1 VNIWICNYISTKMT
15 SNWIT
20 QDKSFDDIV
29 SAVNKSGVFKM
40 DPEHQRD
47 VVHDLD
53 WQNGIIVSA
62 LTHGDVPQV
71 YFHTV
76 IQDDGSVKYESLD
89 GKQRVSAIV
98 NFMTNKF
105 KFSYDVASDDGK
117 YAGLGILDGQKY
129 IDFPPAMKSKIENC
143 TLSVKIYK
151 DRMSNSEITGF
162 FLTRQHCKSTS
173 LGEKLNA
180 SLSSRALKGARAVL
194 ASDIFDEINDLR
206 AKKRYKGLEV
216 ICHIGCT
223 YYAKSLSDIDGKN
236 GSVLKW
242 WNENPHEWSQEE
254 IAEIIYVLHKT
265 YLVIERVPKTWKWTT
280 ANPTIVAVFYVI
292 IEMKRRG
299 TYTIDSV
306 CDKMISRFSECNVP
320 VILGDVGGN
329 HNKAVQNINMIKIA
343 CEFH

>member
-1 VNIWICNYISTKMT
+1 MT

-20 QDKSFDDIV
+20 QDKTFDDLV

-47 VVHDLD
+47 VVHNKK

-76 IQDDGSVKYESLD
+76 IEEDGSVKYESLD

-98 NFMTNKF
+98 NFMTNEF

-117 YAGLGILDGQKY
+117 YAELGVLNGKKY

-151 DRMSNSEITGF
+151 SEMSNSEITGF
-162 FLTRQHCKSTS
+162 FLTRQHCKPTT

-180 SLSSRALKGARAVL
+180 SLSSVSREGALIVL
-194 ASDIFDEINDLR
+194 STKRYKQICALDR
-206 AKKRYKGLEV
+206 MARYKGLEV
-216 ICHIGCT
+216 VGHVG
-223 YYAKSLSDIDGKN
+223 YAYHAKSLSDINGKN
-236 GSVLKW
+236 GTVLEW
-242 WNENPHEWSQEE
+242 WNVNKDKWTDEA

-265 YLVIERVPKTWKWTT
+265 YLVIEGVPKLWEWKT

-299 TYTIDSV
+299 SYTIDSV
-306 CDKMISRFSECNVP
+306 CDNMLARFSDGNDP

-329 HNKAVQNINMIKIA
+329 HNKARENINTIKKA
-343 CEFH
+343 CEFD

>member
-1 VNIWICNYISTKMT
+1 MDIWTCNYVSTKMT

-76 IQDDGSVKYESLD
+76 IDDDGSVKYESLD

-98 NFMTNKF
+98 NFMTNEF

-117 YAGLGILDGQKY
+117 YTELGILDGKKY
-129 IDFPPAMKSKIENC
+129 IDFPPYMKSKIENC

-151 DRMSNSEITGF
+151 DRMSDHEITGF
-162 FLTRQHCKSTS
+162 FLIRQHCKSTT

-180 SLSSRALKGARAVL
+180 SLSSLARKGARAVL
-194 ASDIFDEINDLR
+194 AYDSFDEINDLR
-206 AKKRYKGLEV
+206 GKRRYKGLEV
-216 ICHIGCT
+216 VCHVGCT
-223 YYAKSLSDIDGKN
+223 YYAKSLTDIDGKSEN
-236 GSVLKW
+236 VLNW
-242 WNENPHEWSQEE
+242 WNENPHEWSHEE

-265 YLVIERVPKTWKWTT
+265 YRVINGVPKSWKWNT

-292 IEMKRRG
+292 IVMKRRG
-299 TYTIDSV
+299 SYTIDSV
-306 CDKMISRFSECNVP
+306 CDNMISRFSECNDP

-329 HNKAVQNINMIKIA
+329 HNKALQNINIIKSA
-343 CEFH
+343 CGFD